1 MEATIAIDD
10 WKSTDG
16 LLTKKMVRIPF
27 FSAILLSFVT
37 TEALIL
43 DRQQL
48 QPPTTTS
55 KVWMSDPNGS
65 EIRKKYDL
73 AIVGAGVVGV
83 QAALTASQSPFHK
96 TVVLIDAPRAS
107 GMLMNEQTGED
118 LSLGGPTG
126 LFSKALRDSSK
137 RISVSTLLGMG
148 LREDSVWNE
157 IINNCVD
164 LASFNS
170 QDMLRQLKQANVD
183 FLQGMAMFQD
193 NVSDDEPCLDIQGE
207 DGSTQRVEA
216 DKILIATGSKPFLP
230 KGVPFDGRR
239 IFDSDSINTLSFLPR
254 SLAITGS
261 GIIAI
266 EYAKIMRN
274 LGAEVTLIIR
284 DSVPKNAL
292 MKIGLDKDV
301 AATLVADII
310 RSGIVIKRG
319 AQVKSFERM
328 GQKKDG
334 PEDLTNR
341 SPIKVTLEA
350 KGGGDLPAGYGS
362 TEILCDAYLA
372 AVGRVP
378 NTGKL
383 NLHAA
388 GIKVDAYG
396 GILVDSRLCTSAKS
410 GNVFAAG
417 DVLGRPFLA
426 STGAAQGKAAI
437 SSMFNQVTSDIIEC
451 PADDPTCSSSDGIGQ
466 AGEGFDPASLA
477 SNPFAFPIGV
487 WSSPEA
493 AYYGL
498 TLEQAKERGIDAG
511 ESIALYSE
519 CLRGLVFS
527 PNGLLKL
534 VFERPAGRIIGVH
547 ICGDDACELIHFGM
561 ECIKGKRTIADLQS
575 SLFSAVTYH
584 EMYHIAAAAA
594 LDDAS
599 ARKRRAAA
607 GAAVAKRNRQLLAKN
622 K

>member
-1 MEATIAIDD
+1 MERAFLAVA
-10 WKSTDG
+10 SA
-16 LLTKKMVRIPF
+16 LLW
-27 FSAILLSFVT
+27 LLLI
-37 TEALIL
+37 TEAFVHISN
-43 DRQQL
+43 QQ
-48 QPPTTTS
+48 QRRVPASSSIRRRWMANEEDSVGTVES
-55 KVWMSDPNGS
+55 KQ
-65 EIRKKYDL
+65 YDL
-73 AIVGAGVVGV
+73 AIIGAGVVGV
-83 QAALTASQSPFHK
+83 QAALAASQSPFGK

-126 LFSKALRDSSK
+126 LFSKALRDTSK
-137 RISVSTLLGMG
+137 RISVSALLGMG

-170 QDMLRQLKQANVD
+170 QDIMRQLKQANVH
-183 FLQGMAMFQD
+183 FLQGMATFPD
-193 NVSDDEPCLDIQGE
+193 DFSAECSCLNVQKDDGTTELVRAG
-207 DGSTQRVEA
+207 
-216 DKILIATGSKPFLP
+216 KILIATGSKPFRP
-230 KGVPFDGRR
+230 EGIPFDGRR

-266 EYAKIMRN
+266 EFAKIMRN

-328 GQKKDG
+328 GQKKTDE
-334 PEDLTNR
+334 EDLTNR
-341 SPIKVTLEA
+341 TPFKLTLEA
-350 KGGGDLPAGYGS
+350 RGGGDLPSGYGS

-378 NTGKL
+378 NTGEL
-383 NLHAA
+383 NLQAA
-388 GIKVDAYG
+388 GIQVDGYG
-396 GILVDSRLCTSAKS
+396 GILVDSKLCTTAKS
-410 GNVFAAG
+410 GNVYAAG
-417 DVLGRPFLA
+417 DVVGRPFLA
-426 STGAAQGKAAI
+426 STGTAQGKAAI
-437 SSMFNQVTSDIIEC
+437 SSMFNQVTSDVLDC
-451 PADDPTCSSSDGIGQ
+451 PADDPTCSSDGIGQ

-511 ESIALYSE
+511 EAIALYAE

-534 VFERPAGRIIGVH
+534 VFEKPAGRIIGVH

-561 ECIKGKRTIADLQS
+561 ECIKGRRTIMDLQT

-584 EMYHIAAAAA
+584 EMYHIAASAA
-594 LDDAS
+594 LDEAG

-607 GAAVAKRNRQLLAKN
+607 GVAVAKRNRKLLAKD

>member
-1 MEATIAIDD
+1 MERAFLAVA
-10 WKSTDG
+10 SA
-16 LLTKKMVRIPF
+16 LLW
-27 FSAILLSFVT
+27 LLLI
-37 TEALIL
+37 TEAFVYIPNQQQQRAPASSSI
-43 DRQQL
+43 RQRWMANEEDSVGTL
-48 QPPTTTS
+48 ES
-55 KVWMSDPNGS
+55 KQ
-65 EIRKKYDL
+65 YDL
-73 AIVGAGVVGV
+73 AIIGAGVVGV
-83 QAALTASQSPFHK
+83 QAALAASQSPFGK

-126 LFSKALRDSSK
+126 LFSKALRDTSK
-137 RISVSTLLGMG
+137 RISVSALLGMG

-170 QDMLRQLKQANVD
+170 QDMMRQLKQANVH
-183 FLQGMAMFQD
+183 FLQGMATFPD
-193 NVSDDEPCLDIQGE
+193 DFSTDCSCLNVQKDDGTTELVRAG
-207 DGSTQRVEA
+207 
-216 DKILIATGSKPFLP
+216 KILIATGSKPFRP
-230 KGVPFDGRR
+230 KGIPFDGRR

-266 EYAKIMRN
+266 EFAKIMRN

-328 GQKKDG
+328 GQKKTG
-334 PEDLTNR
+334 EEDLTNR
-341 SPIKVTLEA
+341 TPFKLTLEA
-350 KGGGDLPAGYGS
+350 RGGGDLPSGYGS

-383 NLHAA
+383 NLQAA
-388 GIKVDAYG
+388 GIQVDGYG
-396 GILVDSRLCTSAKS
+396 GILVDSKLCTTAKS
-410 GNVFAAG
+410 GNVYAAG
-417 DVLGRPFLA
+417 DVVGRPFLA
-426 STGAAQGKAAI
+426 STGTAQGKAAI
-437 SSMFNQVTSDIIEC
+437 SSMFNQVTSDVLDC
-451 PADDPTCSSSDGIGQ
+451 PADDPTCSSDGIGQ

-511 ESIALYSE
+511 EAIALYAE

-534 VFERPAGRIIGVH
+534 VFEKPAGRIIGVH

-561 ECIKGKRTIADLQS
+561 ECIKGRRTIMDLQT

-584 EMYHIAAAAA
+584 EMYHIAASAA
-594 LDDAS
+594 LDEAG

-607 GAAVAKRNRQLLAKN
+607 GVAVAKRNRKLLAKD